1 MKQLMLFLLLCS
13 FPFNGQ
19 ALTLSQQDSIITIHV
34 ENHLKR
40 IIGDKLVNDNI
51 IITVCQ
57 ISPGS
62 CAMCEVKTNTGIQLN
77 EEGRNTFAVK
87 LIHLDVDTLH
97 TFIDKKEIDKCVAGE
112 NCKLLIGKAKAI
124 EKANQLNLLKG
135 KIPWIVGVTFFK
147 NEYQWYVSATTNIQK
162 SKTGKDLGGEGE
174 LVSIDMLTGTA
185 YKGKWLSVNY

>member
-34 ENHLKR
+34 ENYLKR
-40 IIGDKLVNDNI
+40 IIGDKLVNENI
-51 IITVCQ
+51 LITVCQ

-62 CAMCEVKTNTGIQLN
+62 CAMCEVITKNGIKLN
-77 EEGRNTFAVK
+77 DEGRNTFAVK

-97 TFIDKKEIDKCVAGE
+97 TFVDKKEIDKCVAGE

-124 EKANQLNLLKG
+124 EKAIQLNLIKG
-135 KIPWIVGVTFFK
+135 KIPWRVEITFFENK
-147 NEYQWYVSATTNIQK
+147 YQWSVSATTNIQK
-162 SKTGKDLGGEGE
+162 SKTGKYLAGKGE
-174 LVSIDMLTGTA
+174 LISIDMLTGTA
-185 YKGKWLSVNY
+185 QKGTWLSDNY